1 MSGQAINFQKSGIF
15 FSANM
20 HTDKQ
25 DEIKN
30 LLGVQNDLSEGQY
43 MGLPSLIGRW
53 RKAIFNFLKE
63 QMWKRIRVGVLKVY
77 RVQVKPFYWKL

>member
-43 MGLPSLIGRW
+43 MGLPSLIGR
-53 RKAIFNFLKE
+53 
-63 QMWKRIRVGVLKVY
+63 
-77 RVQVKPFYWKL
+77 